1 MANIKSTLAK
11 QLANAFGKSV
21 SPKNADKAAD
31 AIAAVRQ
38 RNTKNPVADLEDTKK
53 IADLD
58 TAENLIGSDD
68 ALKEWKK
75 LNTLPESQ
83 RQSNIPEA
91 QKAAENLYEG
101 RITSKEARKRIKE
114 NFPEPEL
121 YTAETMPEMPS
132 VTDTVGAM
140 GKKAKRLGII
150 KVKGFDLKSGERVGA
165 RLDIP
170 AYNQYDKWVVS
181 IHEGNSIQGKVKGYG
196 QAIRLKNIEFGS
208 KPKAALDIAKGGN
221 KATIARIFGDY
232 IPEDPYELQQLAK
245 KILQEENS
253 EWTQV
258 GMNPYRG
265 SYFYDKVTGN
275 PVTKAD
281 EIIQVGPLVLAK
293 NVQGLGQKVKPA
305 LSEMKKLFGPSAA
318 RTKDGKVRIFNAG
331 GMVKQMGMFEGGG
344 LSDETTKSNLAAAKK
359 MYPILEGL
367 EYDIVETPDEEGP
380 YALEHFSPGE
390 KGSVKSPRP
399 DGIPLDRYGLHV
411 FKTTKP
417 EDIAG
422 DIISH
427 RLVNDDPY
435 LSKKYKEFKEVTSPE
450 VMERRYEFHQKNL
463 GEERAYDLWAET
475 TGFPELL
482 RGHVFNQFPEE
493 AKDSLYTDE
502 QKRILED
509 IKTRVTQPKE
519 FNKGG
524 MAVVKDELA
533 TYLDR
538 LAPKNK
544 DFLAKLYADK
554 SPKEREAILGGMLL
568 GDTEFQASVAPYL
581 PEGIEVDA
589 TRARLQR
596 LPESMRKDGLNYKG
610 LVVSKR
616 GNPKATGPAPETTK
630 FFKAGENGV
639 PDAYFEYGTA
649 NAIGAVNATPLVYS
663 HELRHLLN
671 LDGSSEKPSITK
683 DGMDYG
689 ETINRVQDV
698 YAARTKSELGETIL
712 TLVNSL
718 IKTRDANGQR
728 PAGYA
733 DVQNRALNAVNNP
746 ANHTEDSLVEL
757 RDDILALPHIAN
769 VIEEYPQ
776 TMDKAVIGRYSKTP
790 WHEKNITRPI
800 GNLFKTP
807 KEFNKGGTTM
817 SMTKQMEMFEDGGLS
832 DEGGTID
839 EMSGNDVPTGSLK
852 EEVRDD
858 IPAQLSEGEF
868 VLPADVVRYHGL
880 DKIMRLRDEAKA
892 GIARMEA
899 MGQMGNSEEA
909 VLPDDVP
916 FSLDDLE
923 IDEEEVT
930 NDTLEM
936 NVGGLVPQQQPYGV
950 SSTQVG
956 TPNYA
961 TRHISICLLPLLI
974 IQQQFVQPST
984 VQPPQITTAP
994 VQPVVPTYT
1003 QSLPEQRQYNFTE
1016 LMPRTVDMETKN
1028 ALGRTTAGNIDYSG
1042 SLYSGTGLG
1051 NEKKG
1056 SSVVGGLAKIA
1067 AVGYGLQKLGVDNFI
1082 GKGVETGIAKAGTFL
1097 KGLGGANAANAAK
1110 RRVSGFQS
1118 NYFFSK

>member
-1 MANIKSTLAK
+1 
-11 QLANAFGKSV
+11 
-21 SPKNADKAAD
+21 
-31 AIAAVRQ
+31 
-38 RNTKNPVADLEDTKK
+38 
-53 IADLD
+53 
-58 TAENLIGSDD
+58 
-68 ALKEWKK
+68 
-75 LNTLPESQ
+75 
-83 RQSNIPEA
+83 
-91 QKAAENLYEG
+91 
-101 RITSKEARKRIKE
+101 
-114 NFPEPEL
+114 
-121 YTAETMPEMPS
+121 
-132 VTDTVGAM
+132 
-140 GKKAKRLGII
+140 
-150 KVKGFDLKSGERVGA
+150 
-165 RLDIP
+165 
-170 AYNQYDKWVVS
+170 
-181 IHEGNSIQGKVKGYG
+181 
-196 QAIRLKNIEFGS
+196 
-208 KPKAALDIAKGGN
+208 
-221 KATIARIFGDY
+221 
-232 IPEDPYELQQLAK
+232 
-245 KILQEENS
+245 
-253 EWTQV
+253 
-258 GMNPYRG
+258 
-265 SYFYDKVTGN
+265 
-275 PVTKAD
+275 
-281 EIIQVGPLVLAK
+281 
-293 NVQGLGQKVKPA
+293 
-305 LSEMKKLFGPSAA
+305 
-318 RTKDGKVRIFNAG
+318 
-331 GMVKQMGMFEGGG
+331 
-344 LSDETTKSNLAAAKK
+344 
-359 MYPILEGL
+359 
-367 EYDIVETPDEEGP
+367 
-380 YALEHFSPGE
+380 
-390 KGSVKSPRP
+390 
-399 DGIPLDRYGLHV
+399 LHV

-554 SPKEREAILGGMLL
+554 SPKEREAILGGMML

-581 PEGIEVDA
+581 PEGTEVDA

-610 LVVSKR
+610 LVVSKK

-671 LDGSSEKPSITK
+671 LDGSSEKPSIIK

-909 VLPDDVP
+909 VLPDDMP
-916 FSLDDLE
+916 FNLDDLE
-923 IDEEEVT
+923 IDDDDE
-930 NDTLEM
+930 TLEM
-936 NVGGLVPQQQPYGV
+936 AVGGSVPQQQQPYGV
-950 SSTQVG
+950 
-956 TPNYA
+956 
-961 TRHISICLLPLLI
+961 
-974 IQQQFVQPST
+974 
-984 VQPPQITTAP
+984 
-994 VQPVVPTYT
+994 VQPVTPQATNTYNMPSAFTNYT
-1003 QSLPEQRQYNFTE
+1003 QQRAQEQALQVPQPTPTSFHRPFPQQTQYSYRD
-1016 LMPRTVDMETKN
+1016 LMPETVRREELNREGQTGTPSITPLNTVGTNVDRGGSGGSPGSTVSDL
-1028 ALGRTTAGNIDYSG
+1028 ASAAAAGYTAY
-1042 SLYSGTGLG
+1042 
-1051 NEKKG
+1051 
-1056 SSVVGGLAKIA
+1056 KIA
-1067 AVGYGLQKLGVDNFI
+1067 EAAGVLPAVQALASSAL
-1082 GKGVETGIAKAGTFL
+1082 
-1097 KGLGGANAANAAK
+1097 GLGGANAAAATTMQLTAPGYASYGAVTQEALGAIGSGLGGGAGASGTGLAGFNSGSMASGLAGAGALAIPIGLGLFSGEFDQPPLQVYDKARHQDRQNAVYDYLRNGRTQEQYGADIIAAGAPTLPSQYEYDNFASDNPGDTAEAWDAYNQGQTGERIAAADAAFK
-1110 RRVSGFQS
+1110 KLHPDHWDDQGNIIPARIKNMPAGFYDDAVMQS
-1118 NYFFSK
+1118 PETGT

>member
-1 MANIKSTLAK
+1 
-11 QLANAFGKSV
+11 
-21 SPKNADKAAD
+21 
-31 AIAAVRQ
+31 
-38 RNTKNPVADLEDTKK
+38 
-53 IADLD
+53 
-58 TAENLIGSDD
+58 
-68 ALKEWKK
+68 
-75 LNTLPESQ
+75 
-83 RQSNIPEA
+83 
-91 QKAAENLYEG
+91 
-101 RITSKEARKRIKE
+101 
-114 NFPEPEL
+114 
-121 YTAETMPEMPS
+121 
-132 VTDTVGAM
+132 
-140 GKKAKRLGII
+140 
-150 KVKGFDLKSGERVGA
+150 
-165 RLDIP
+165 
-170 AYNQYDKWVVS
+170 
-181 IHEGNSIQGKVKGYG
+181 
-196 QAIRLKNIEFGS
+196 
-208 KPKAALDIAKGGN
+208 
-221 KATIARIFGDY
+221 
-232 IPEDPYELQQLAK
+232 
-245 KILQEENS
+245 
-253 EWTQV
+253 
-258 GMNPYRG
+258 
-265 SYFYDKVTGN
+265 
-275 PVTKAD
+275 
-281 EIIQVGPLVLAK
+281 
-293 NVQGLGQKVKPA
+293 
-305 LSEMKKLFGPSAA
+305 
-318 RTKDGKVRIFNAG
+318 
-331 GMVKQMGMFEGGG
+331 MVEK
-344 LSDETTKSNLAAAKK
+344 TKSNLAAAKK

-390 KGSVKSPRP
+390 EGSVKSPRP

-524 MAVVKDELA
+524 
-533 TYLDR
+533 
-538 LAPKNK
+538 
-544 DFLAKLYADK
+544 
-554 SPKEREAILGGMLL
+554 
-568 GDTEFQASVAPYL
+568 
-581 PEGIEVDA
+581 
-589 TRARLQR
+589 
-596 LPESMRKDGLNYKG
+596 
-610 LVVSKR
+610 
-616 GNPKATGPAPETTK
+616 
-630 FFKAGENGV
+630 
-639 PDAYFEYGTA
+639 
-649 NAIGAVNATPLVYS
+649 
-663 HELRHLLN
+663 
-671 LDGSSEKPSITK
+671 
-683 DGMDYG
+683 
-689 ETINRVQDV
+689 
-698 YAARTKSELGETIL
+698 
-712 TLVNSL
+712 
-718 IKTRDANGQR
+718 
-728 PAGYA
+728 
-733 DVQNRALNAVNNP
+733 
-746 ANHTEDSLVEL
+746 
-757 RDDILALPHIAN
+757 
-769 VIEEYPQ
+769 
-776 TMDKAVIGRYSKTP
+776 
-790 WHEKNITRPI
+790 
-800 GNLFKTP
+800 
-807 KEFNKGGTTM
+807 TTM

-916 FSLDDLE
+916 FSLDDLDLE
-923 IDEEEVT
+923 EEEVT

-950 SSTQVG
+950 IQPPQVG

-961 TRHISICLLPLLI
+961 TGTYQMPSAFTNY
-974 IQQQFVQPST
+974 QQQFVQPST

-1003 QSLPEQRQYNFTE
+1003 QPVPEQRQYSFTE

-1028 ALGRTTAGNIDYSG
+1028 ALGRTTAGNIDYS
-1042 SLYSGTGLG
+1042 SPLYSGTGVG
-1051 NEKKG
+1051 QSGEKKG
-1056 SSVVGGLAKIA
+1056 SSVVGDTAKIA

-1097 KGLGGANAANAAK
+1097 KGLGGKSGTPVITGAMYDAAAK
-1110 RRVSGFQS
+1110 TPVITGAMYDAVAKTAAVETAAVETAAGKLAGGKAAGIGYAAPVFVAAVTALALFKGLFGMESSAAAMNKYHKGLDKKRLEDSGFYAYRDAIESFTGMDYGDYIKSITPPRNPYQMSTDNLPRTDDGLQEEEMLMNYYKNTARGQKEMSDFYSANPKFFTPTGERVFPEGPLGDMQRAAQEYSQS
-1118 NYFFSK
+1118 GGKRGLSPTQIVNQMAKDEKLLDAMAKHPEAFKEAVAVGSQSVTEEDIAELQAATEENPQA